1 MCTTTARAELL
12 LPQATTSP
20 RAAREFAIASGC
32 TEHALAVL
40 DDALLIITELVTN
53 AVKHG
58 AAPILLAI
66 ECEDDALRVRVR
78 DGATGPPQPR
88 VASDDDE
95 GGRGLTL
102 VELLTDAWGVEAVED
117 EHGPGKAVWFQLR
130 TSR

>member
-66 ECEDDALRVRVR
+66 ECEDDACVCECV
-78 DGATGPPQPR
+78 TEPPAPR
-88 VASDDDE
+88 SLGWRRTMMRAAVA
-95 GGRGLTL
+95 
-102 VELLTDAWGVEAVED
+102 
-117 EHGPGKAVWFQLR
+117 
-130 TSR
+130 